1 MAMSRSLGFASVTT
15 RSPMVISPSVTS
27 SRPAIIRRIVVLPQP
42 DGPTSTTNSP
52 FPISSETSRTACT
65 PPGNSLLTCSRTIL
79 PTWHL
84 LEGSILGAGEA
95 LVGEGGP
102 QPAGGLGGRAEPV
115 EAEQGRPD
123 HRRRGHL
130 PEGGSGGD
138 RGDPGADTVQ
148 EDRIVALEQT
158 TAEDDVGVP
167 VGEPEAADR
176 RGHHGDDLLHLPPD
190 DLRGG
195 PVASL
200 GGREHQRRQLQHPL
214 LIDPPEVDRLHYGER
229 RGQPEVPGYQPLQ
242 CRPRP
247 AAVLAAQRG
256 ADSGHTDQVAASPVA
271 RERTEGGEARLG
283 AVRRDAGAVHAGP
296 DHHGNPPGAL
306 GPRTQHSEDVVAQEV
321 LARPPAPGDLRRKD
335 RVVGREVEAG
345 QAPDPELG
353 EWAVGGVPAR
363 VAIGRSDH
371 RLERLHRALDPERL
385 V

>member
-130 PEGGSGGD
+130 HEGGSGGD

-148 EDRIVALEQT
+148 EGRIVALEQT

-176 RGHHGDDLLHLPPD
+176 RG
-190 DLRGG
+190 
-195 PVASL
+195 
-200 GGREHQRRQLQHPL
+200 
-214 LIDPPEVDRLHYGER
+214 
-229 RGQPEVPGYQPLQ
+229 QPEVPGYQPLQ

-247 AAVLAAQRG
+247 AAVLVAQRG
-256 ADSGHTDQVAASPVA
+256 ADSGHTDQVAAFPVA
-271 RERTEGGEARLG
+271 RERTEG
-283 AVRRDAGAVHAGP
+283 
-296 DHHGNPPGAL
+296 
-306 GPRTQHSEDVVAQEV
+306 
-321 LARPPAPGDLRRKD
+321 
-335 RVVGREVEAG
+335 
-345 QAPDPELG
+345 
-353 EWAVGGVPAR
+353 
-363 VAIGRSDH
+363 
-371 RLERLHRALDPERL
+371 
-385 V
+385 